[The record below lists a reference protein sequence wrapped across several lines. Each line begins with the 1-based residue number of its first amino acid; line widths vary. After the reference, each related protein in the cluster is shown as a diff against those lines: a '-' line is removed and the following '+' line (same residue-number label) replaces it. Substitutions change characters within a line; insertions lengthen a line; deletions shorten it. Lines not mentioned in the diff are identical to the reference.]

1 MWISSDCSFLATSS
15 PPLPH
20 WFPFFQGKEVAVGI
34 VKLHQGTVVFEDV
47 EPHRLRGRVTRPL
60 TRLSLRKQSDPLP
73 GRLVTYQL
81 SNSHEAVELP
91 YGDKDQRG
99 EFTLQV

>member
-1 MWISSDCSFLATSS
+1 M
-15 PPLPH
+15 
-20 WFPFFQGKEVAVGI
+20 GI

-47 EPHRLRGRVTRPL
+47 EPLRLRGRVTRPL

-81 SNSHEAVELP
+81 GNSHEALELP

-99 EFTLQV
+99 EFTLQVLNGLGARIE

>member
-1 MWISSDCSFLATSS
+1 M
-15 PPLPH
+15 
-20 WFPFFQGKEVAVGI
+20 GI

-81 SNSHEAVELP
+81 GNSHEALELP

-99 EFTLQV
+99 EFTLQVTLLFFLPFMRYLACLCACALSRG